1 MIHGR
6 DVRVPGRRRG
16 GVGVRRCSGDALVA
30 EIGGIAGSQYPSA
43 LVVRCSAGL
52 GAVVQHGGRH
62 GAMRRGRSPNKGRCC
77 IVAFCEEDSE
87 VKP

>member
-1 MIHGR
+1 MYQAVAEAELEYAGAL
-6 DVRVPGRRRG
+6 PML
-16 GVGVRRCSGDALVA
+16 SLPKLVA
-30 EIGGIAGSQYPSA
+30 LPVPSTQA
-43 LVVRCSAGL
+43 LWLRCSAGL